1 MATLKQRR
9 RRFYILLAF
18 IVSVFIWA
26 VIPNRANQVDFNF
39 DDSFVLDK
47 QQTVFNQINVSV
59 TPYLSSQKDILNLV
73 IHLESYEFPKAI
85 HLPMTEIAL
94 VSLDNSD
101 ETLLSGGV
109 WSISKK
115 DEYQVEGELTYH
127 LESPLSG
134 SLFVR
139 LYLMD
144 ELLLKWT
151 INPS

>member
-1 MATLKQRR
+1 
-9 RRFYILLAF
+9 
-18 IVSVFIWA
+18 
-26 VIPNRANQVDFNF
+26 
-39 DDSFVLDK
+39 
-47 QQTVFNQINVSV
+47 
-59 TPYLSSQKDILNLV
+59 
-73 IHLESYEFPKAI
+73 
-85 HLPMTEIAL
+85 MTEIAL

-115 DEYQVEGELTYH
+115 DEYQVEGELTYQ